1 MIFAMGVQFEIQ
13 RVLTNWVH
21 CERSEVQKTL
31 QKQCEVFNHK
41 IYAII
46 GRPLNISEKCKQINN
61 KKRMQCE
68 C

>member
-46 GRPLNISEKCKQINN
+46 GRPLNISEDAN
-61 KKRMQCE
+61 K
-68 C
+68 